1 MEEVFN
7 LQNEDTENLGKA
19 FDAITDLMTNII
31 YTFSQAIINTFVDT
45 YTHIKVKLG
54 DEESDS
60 YSNLD
65 TNSNLTSDSETESS
79 DKQDKQD
86 KQKDEFLISEEI
98 MFELMMMK
106 MLGPF

>member
-7 LQNEDTENLGKA
+7 LQHEDTENLGKA
-19 FDAITDLMTNII
+19 FDVITDLMSNAFYLFGQTIK
-31 YTFSQAIINTFVDT
+31 NTFMNA
-45 YTHIKVKLG
+45 YTHINVKLE

-60 YSNLD
+60 YSNLN
-65 TNSNLTSDSETESS
+65 TNSNLTSDSESESS
-79 DKQDKQD
+79 D